1 MYSCVSGRC
10 PDLPQHHM
18 FPLFLLTASTLMRS
32 VTVEHQHP
40 PPPPQWDTP
49 FSTSTLSSCLSSQYL
64 MLHIVHI
71 IQVLFSITG
80 YSIRPSKQV
89 LKHPK
94 WKRLVNLL
102 LSIQLRAVSV
112 LSNQLL
118 YSERSLATNTKIL
131 HVAELLPGSTGVW
144 SKPDHLRKDR
154 HQSLP

>member
-1 MYSCVSGRC
+1 
-10 PDLPQHHM
+10 
-18 FPLFLLTASTLMRS
+18 
-32 VTVEHQHP
+32 
-40 PPPPQWDTP
+40 
-49 FSTSTLSSCLSSQYL
+49 
-64 MLHIVHI
+64 MLNIVHI
-71 IQVLFSITG
+71 IQVLSSITG

-131 HVAELLPGSTGVW
+131 HVAELLPGQHWCLVKARPPKKGQTSRPTLRATHYVNSGNVAEFSTEESTGSFRCSWESYQPSPTINLIYWV
-144 SKPDHLRKDR
+144 P
-154 HQSLP
+154 SLSHTP